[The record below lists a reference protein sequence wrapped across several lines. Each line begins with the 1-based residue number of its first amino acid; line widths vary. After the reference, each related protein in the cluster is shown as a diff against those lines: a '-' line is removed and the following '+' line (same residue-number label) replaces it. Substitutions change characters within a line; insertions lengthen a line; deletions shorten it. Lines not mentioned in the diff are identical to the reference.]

1 MKLATW
7 NVNSLKV
14 RLPHVLEWLI
24 QTQTDVLC
32 IQETKQE
39 NHNFSHAAFREIGYH
54 SYHNGQKTYNGV
66 AIVSKKALVD
76 VQLDIPNY
84 SDEQKRFI
92 SGKYPLTAS
101 EFILIVSAY
110 IPNGQSLESEKFI
123 YKRNWLKAFIS
134 HVTNLKK
141 KFSSIAIT
149 GDFNIAPE
157 DIDCHDPSAWD
168 GQVLVSNIER
178 DFFKEII
185 NLGFFDA
192 YRSLNPDLQEFSWW
206 DYRMASFRRNLGMRI
221 DHILLSNEERK
232 KVNKALIDK
241 GPRKLERPSDHTP
254 VIIEIN

>member
-1 MKLATW
+1 M
-7 NVNSLKV
+7 
-14 RLPHVLEWLI
+14 
-24 QTQTDVLC
+24 
-32 IQETKQE
+32 
-39 NHNFSHAAFREIGYH
+39 
-54 SYHNGQKTYNGV
+54 
-66 AIVSKKALVD
+66 VD
-76 VQLDIPNY
+76 IQLDIPNY

-185 NLGFFDA
+185 KN
-192 YRSLNPDLQEFSWW
+192 Q
-206 DYRMASFRRNLGMRI
+206 
-221 DHILLSNEERK
+221 
-232 KVNKALIDK
+232 
-241 GPRKLERPSDHTP
+241 
-254 VIIEIN
+254 

>member
-1 MKLATW
+1 M
-7 NVNSLKV
+7 V
-14 RLPHVLEWLI
+14 
-24 QTQTDVLC
+24 
-32 IQETKQE
+32 
-39 NHNFSHAAFREIGYH
+39 
-54 SYHNGQKTYNGV
+54 
-66 AIVSKKALVD
+66 
-76 VQLDIPNY
+76 
-84 SDEQKRFI
+84 
-92 SGKYPLTAS
+92 
-101 EFILIVSAY
+101 
-110 IPNGQSLESEKFI
+110 
-123 YKRNWLKAFIS
+123 KAFIS
-134 HVTNLKK
+134 HITNLKK

-221 DHILLSNEERK
+221 DHILLSNEERN